1 MSRRER
7 RLAGELAGEPAA
19 ADAGRRFRDA
29 DGVNWL
35 VREREA
41 AGSPP
46 ALYFETEMAF
56 RRVTHYPLDW
66 RDLPTAELEILS
78 HAT

>member
-1 MSRRER
+1 MGRGER
-7 RLAGELAGEPAA
+7 ASVD
-19 ADAGRRFRDA
+19 ADTGRRFRDA
-29 DGVNWL
+29 AVVSWY
-35 VREREA
+35 VPEREE
-41 AGSPP
+41 GGRPP

-56 RRVTHYPLDW
+56 RRVSHYPLDW

>member
-7 RLAGELAGEPAA
+7 QLVGEHAGEPAA
-19 ADAGRRFRDA
+19 AAGRRFRDA
-29 DGVNWL
+29 DGVNWH

-41 AGSPP
+41 VGCPP

-56 RRVTHYPLDW
+56 RRVTRYPLDW